1 MQSKLFFA
9 CALAILSA
17 FTLTAQSGVTPDGIK
32 YTILQPGAGPN
43 IKMGQ
48 EVNVQA
54 EVVDSTGKVVW
65 SSRDLGFNMHI
76 RLGEEQAPTPIDKAR
91 EALMLLM
98 KKGSKYREEAPF
110 SLLPAEAPESKKT
123 GYIVSIVEI
132 TDVMDA
138 KPRATDLFVA
148 TAEKSGILAAET
160 EFKALQQNNPKG
172 YTFFEWDINMAG
184 YKALEA
190 KKVDLAIALLSLNT
204 ALYPNSA
211 NVYDS
216 LGDAYK
222 EKGDKEKAKANYQK
236 AFQMNPKFTASKEKM
251 EKL

>member
-1 MQSKLFFA
+1 MSTKLFFA

-17 FTLTAQSGVTPDGIK
+17 LTLTAQSGTTAEGIK
-32 YTILQPGAGPN
+32 YTILEPGTGPN
-43 IKMGQ
+43 IKIGQ

-65 SSRDLGFNMHI
+65 SSRDLGFNMHF
-76 RLGEEQAPTPIDKAR
+76 RLDEERAPTPIDKAR
-91 EALMLLM
+91 EALILLM

-110 SLLPAEAPESKKT
+110 SLLPAEDPESKKT

-148 TAEKSGILAAET
+148 TAEKSGIPAAEA

-172 YTFFEWDINMAG
+172 YTFFEWDINMVG
-184 YKALEA
+184 YEA
-190 KKVDLAIALLSLNT
+190 MLTKKLDVAIALFTLNT
-204 ALYPNSA
+204 MLYPNSA
-211 NVYDS
+211 NTYDS
-216 LGDAYK
+216 LGNALA

-236 AFQMNPKFTASKEKM
+236 AFQMNPNFTGSKEKM
-251 EKL
+251 DKL

>member
-1 MQSKLFFA
+1 MSTKSFLA
-9 CALAILSA
+9 CALVIFSV
-17 FTLTAQSGVTPDGIK
+17 FTLTAQSGVTPEGVK
-32 YTILQPGAGPN
+32 YTILQPGTGPN

-48 EVNVQA
+48 EINLQV

-65 SSRDLGFNMHI
+65 SSRDLGFNMHL
-76 RLGEEQAPTPIDKAR
+76 RLGEEQASIEKAR
-91 EALMLLM
+91 EALVLLM
-98 KKGSKYREEAPF
+98 KKGSKYREEVPF
-110 SLLPAEAPESKKT
+110 SLLPAEAPESKKS

-138 KPRATDLFVA
+138 KPRATDLFVE
-148 TAEKSGILAAET
+148 TAEKSGIPAAEA

-172 YTFFEWDINMAG
+172 YTFFEWDINAAG

-190 KKVDLAIALLSLNT
+190 QKVDVAIALFTLN
-204 ALYPNSA
+204 AAMFPNSA

-216 LGDAYK
+216 LADGYAA
-222 EKGDKEKAKANYQK
+222 KGDKEKAKANYQK
-236 AFQMNPKFTASKEKM
+236 AFQMNPKFTGSKEKM